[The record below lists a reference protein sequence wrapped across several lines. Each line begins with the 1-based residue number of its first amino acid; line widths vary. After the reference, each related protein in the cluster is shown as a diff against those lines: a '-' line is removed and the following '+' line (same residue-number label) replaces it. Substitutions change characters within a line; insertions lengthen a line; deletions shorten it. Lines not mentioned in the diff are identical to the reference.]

1 MRDYLRQLK
10 PTVFEDL
17 VAMNALYRPGPMEH
31 IPFFID
37 CKHGRQVA
45 RFEHPDL
52 EPILHGTYGVFV
64 YQEQVMQ
71 AANALA
77 GFSMAQADELRR
89 AMGKKKPE
97 EMEAKRAQFIEGCK
111 KNKIPSAK
119 AEKIFATMEKFAGYG
134 FNKCASK
141 STVIEDADSGR
152 RWTIGEMFRKRP
164 TMR

>member
-10 PTVFEDL
+10 PSVFEDL

-45 RFEHPDL
+45 RYEHPDL

-71 AANALA
+71 AANVLA
-77 GFSMAQADELRR
+77 GFSMAQADEMRR
-89 AMGKKKPE
+89 AMGKKRPE
-97 EMEAKRAQFIEGCK
+97 EMEAKREEFVEGCK
-111 KNKIPSAK
+111 RRKIAPAK

-134 FNKCASK
+134 FNKCVASETELVDAHTGERT
-141 STVIEDADSGR
+141 TVGS
-152 RWTIGEMFRKRP
+152 
-164 TMR
+164 